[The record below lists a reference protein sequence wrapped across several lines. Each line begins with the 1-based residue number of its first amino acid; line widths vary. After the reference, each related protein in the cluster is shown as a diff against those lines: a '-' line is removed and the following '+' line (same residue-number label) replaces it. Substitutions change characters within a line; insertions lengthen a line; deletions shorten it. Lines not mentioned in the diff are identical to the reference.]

1 MTSRLFLAG
10 LVSLVLAVARA
21 EAPSAES
28 SLDCI
33 DPLIGTEGVGSEYGG
48 MMPMVGVPFGSF
60 QMVPMT
66 RLNRVGQLSFNSSDD
81 TLIGFILTRQPAIW
95 MGDWGEVR
103 IPIEPRRI
111 VRAEY
116 APFVARV
123 VAGDR
128 TYAFTATAH
137 AAWLRGDLRDVRLS
151 DGYSSNRDDANLG
164 AELPNFRGWRCVR
177 RVPGGLQIGVSLI
190 SLEQARANLAAEIG
204 EKSFE
209 TVIAETKAEWARYF
223 DRVRID
229 APDDVKTI
237 FYTGLYH
244 TLLYPRQIDEGGRY
258 YSAFDDRMH
267 DGVAYSCYSLW
278 DTYRAEHPWLTLI
291 APDRVDGM
299 MQSLANAY
307 REGGW
312 LPKWPNPGYTG
323 IMIGAPAEIVLEEAM
338 AKGFVGFD
346 HALARAAITKNR
358 TAPQK
363 FDTVRRW
370 RDREA
375 YGAYPETRAGLTSY
389 LRRGYVA
396 CDETAESVSRTQDFS
411 LADRNRA
418 YTNLWCASEG
428 LFLPRRADGSF
439 VPRAELKP
447 PYRDYCEQR
456 PETGLWAVPHDP
468 EGLAELLGGKAA
480 AVRRLDDFFDTLF
493 FKTDDIGN
501 GSIHGNE
508 TSHHC
513 AYLYNRFG
521 CPEKTQQRVREI
533 LTRCYSTNRK
543 GFDGNEDCGQMSAWY
558 ILSALGFY
566 PLDPASGEYEL
577 GSPLVKGATL
587 RFGAPYPTATL
598 RIVVRDYAP
607 DRWRV
612 KRVTLNGR
620 ELADWRVRHADLV
633 RGGDLVF
640 EMQTP

>member
-111 VRAEY
+111 ARAEY

-209 TVIAETKAEWARYF
+209 TVVAETKAEWARYF

-237 FYTGLYH
+237 FYTGLYR

-258 YSAFDDRMH
+258 YSAFDDQVH

-358 TAPQK
+358 TVPQK

-439 VPRAELKP
+439 VPRAKLKP

-493 FKTDDIGN
+493 FKPDDIGN

-521 CPEKTQQRVREI
+521 RPEKTQQRVREI

-640 EMQTP
+640 EMRSP